1 MQFSNN
7 FGRGSINPGP
17 SKHKTKYGISPLP
30 GGGPGGVPLN
40 NEEIAQRI
48 TRLEAEVSSLKE
60 WQGRQNGTIKDVDQK
75 VDGLK
80 NLLMATLG
88 GVLASIFV
96 NLVK

>member
-1 MQFSNN
+1 M
-7 FGRGSINPGP
+7 
-17 SKHKTKYGISPLP
+17 
-30 GGGPGGVPLN
+30 N

-80 NLLMATLG
+80 NLLVATLG